1 MTFCQTES
9 IVVINGK
16 YSSWTN
22 IEAGVPQGSILG
34 PLLFLIYINDLS
46 DNLITNPKLF
56 ADDTSLFSIVHDPN
70 ATANDQNSD
79 LAKIN
84 DWAYQWKM
92 NFNPDPFEQ
101 AQEVLF
107 CRKIK
112 SQNHPCLHFSNNPVN
127 QAPLQKHLGM
137 FLDPKLDFLRHL

>member
-1 MTFCQTES
+1 M
-9 IVVINGK
+9 
-16 YSSWTN
+16 
-22 IEAGVPQGSILG
+22 G
-34 PLLFLIYINDLS
+34 PLFFLIYINDLS

-70 ATANDQNSD
+70 ATANDLNND

-92 NFNPDPFEQ
+92 NFNPDPFKQ

-137 FLDPKLDFLRHL
+137 FLDPKLDFLEHL